1 MNGMIPNLLFL
12 DTETTGIAEGRL
24 LQVAYMLRTPDAAAD
39 ADISADDAAAPGAMH
54 VEYFKPPV
62 PIEIEAMAVHHITEK
77 HVAARPAFAGS
88 DTHAALRTLLTDPA
102 TVLVAHNAPFDMG
115 VLVREG
121 LPPPAGGFI
130 CTMKVAMAMYDLPMY
145 KMQYLR
151 YLWGIDDDGAVAHDA
166 EGDVAILEK
175 VFDHMRG
182 EYRGNKGVTEDAAI
196 KAFADISA
204 NPVLLRRMTFGQYA
218 GKTFAEV
225 AAADR
230 GYLQW
235 LSTLK
240 DKGEDF
246 AYTVRHYL
254 ETPQ

>member
-1 MNGMIPNLLFL
+1 MNVMISNLLFL

-24 LQVAYMLRTPDAAAD
+24 IQVAYMLRTPGGTARTDED
-39 ADISADDAAAPGAMH
+39 GAAAPGMMH
-54 VEYFKPPV
+54 VEYFKPPI
-62 PIEIEAMAVHHITEK
+62 PIEIEAMAVHHITER
-77 HVAARPAFAGS
+77 HVAARPSFAGS

-102 TVLVAHNAPFDMG
+102 TVFVAHNAPFDMG

-121 LPPPAGGFI
+121 LPSPAGGFI

-151 YLWGIDDDGAVAHDA
+151 YLWDIDDDGAVAHDA
-166 EGDVAILEK
+166 EGDVAILGK
-175 VFDHMRG
+175 VFDHMLR
-182 EYRGNKGVTEDAAI
+182 EYRDDKGVSEDDAI
-196 KAFADISA
+196 RAFVEISR
-204 NPVLLRRMTFGQYA
+204 NPILLRRMTFGQYA

-230 GYLQW
+230 SYLQW

-240 DKGEDF
+240 DKGDDF

-254 ETPQ
+254 ESLR